1 MLYSR
6 LREGIELNALSWE
19 NCAMYVQD
27 LKLGINATA
36 EISKQEANNF
46 KDMCRTF
53 ASAALLDQTIDEYL
67 LKLSKMRAA
76 SSIEKSNYELSE
88 ASLNSL
94 QRFGDAIPSLEK
106 QMNDEGA
113 SCSSG
118 SSSIVSN
125 NTSGTKAN
133 AGAHSITNSVKRLED
148 AIKVDEIL
156 KSSKIEMNLILT
168 RSKSR
173 IQSEQEIISLLSFL
187 LTTYVSTITVTP
199 YGSVTYGFGGNKT
212 NFNILIITGCEFYS
226 EQF

>member
-1 MLYSR
+1 M
-6 LREGIELNALSWE
+6 NALSWE

-94 QRFGDAIPSLEK
+94 RRFGDAISNLKK

-118 SSSIVSN
+118 SCSIVSN
-125 NTSGTKAN
+125 NTSGTNAN
-133 AGAHSITNSVKRLED
+133 AGAHSISNSVKRLED

-156 KSSKIEMNLILT
+156 ESSKIEMNLILT

-212 NFNILIITGCEFYS
+212 NFNILIITGCEFKTNNS
-226 EQF
+226 ST